1 MPEKLPVVAMMYD
14 FDKTLSTK
22 DMQEYSFIPKL
33 GLTAQEFWE
42 QSNALAK
49 REKMDRI
56 LAYMYMMVRM
66 SQDKHQSI
74 RREDFVSLGRE
85 IQLYPG
91 VEDWFERMNDFGLKH
106 GVKVEHYLISSGLKE
121 IVEGC
126 PIFGQFKQVY
136 ASEFHYD
143 ENGVA
148 VWPKLAVN
156 YTAKTQFLFRIN
168 KGVLD
173 ISNDLDLNRSIPDEL
188 RPVPFRNMIYIG
200 DGLTDVPCM
209 KLVKLNR
216 GQSLAVYKK
225 DKETVH
231 SLLTDKRVDLIAPA
245 DYREGKKLDTLVKMI
260 LEKMALMSHLA
271 AEHQKQK
278 KQIRR
283 AQDKKAG
290 AGKKET

>member
-1 MPEKLPVVAMMYD
+1 MPVVAMMYD

-33 GLTAQEFWE
+33 GLTAQEFWA

-49 REKMDRI
+49 EQKMDRI
-56 LAYMYMMVRM
+56 LSYMYMMVRM
-66 SQDKHQSI
+66 SKDKHQPI
-74 RREDFVSLGRE
+74 RREDFVALGKK

-91 VEDWFERMNDFGLKH
+91 VEDWFARINAFGLEQ
-106 GVKVEHYLISSGLKE
+106 GVRVEHYLISSGLKE

-126 PIFGQFKQVY
+126 SIFDQFKEVY
-136 ASEFHYD
+136 ASEFLYD

-225 DKETVH
+225 EKATGY

-260 LEKMALMSHLA
+260 LQKMALMSRLA

-278 KQIRR
+278 KQIQREEEKR
-283 AQDKKAG
+283 G
-290 AGKKET
+290 STEGKS

>member
-1 MPEKLPVVAMMYD
+1 MPVVAMMYD

-33 GLTAQEFWE
+33 GLTAQEFWA

-49 REKMDRI
+49 EQKMDRI
-56 LAYMYMMVRM
+56 LSYMYMMVRM
-66 SQDKHQSI
+66 SKDKHQPI
-74 RREDFVSLGRE
+74 RREDFVALGKK

-91 VEDWFERMNDFGLKH
+91 VEDWFARINAFGLEQ
-106 GVKVEHYLISSGLKE
+106 GVRVEHYLISSGLKE

-126 PIFGQFKQVY
+126 SIFDQFKEVY
-136 ASEFHYD
+136 ASEFLYD

-225 DKETVH
+225 EKATGY

-260 LEKMALMSHLA
+260 LQKMALMSRLA

-278 KQIRR
+278 KQIQREEEKR
-283 AQDKKAG
+283 GSGEQK
-290 AGKKET
+290 

>member
-1 MPEKLPVVAMMYD
+1 MADKMPVVAMMYD

-33 GLTAQEFWE
+33 GLTAQEFWA

-49 REKMDRI
+49 EQKMDRI
-56 LAYMYMMVRM
+56 LSYMYMMVRM
-66 SQDKHQSI
+66 SKDKHQPI
-74 RREDFVSLGRE
+74 RREDFVALGKK

-91 VEDWFERMNDFGLKH
+91 VEDWFARINAFGLEQ
-106 GVKVEHYLISSGLKE
+106 GVRVEHYLISSGLKE

-126 PIFGQFKQVY
+126 SIFDQFKEVY
-136 ASEFHYD
+136 ASEFLYD

-225 DKETVH
+225 EKATGY
-231 SLLTDKRVDLIAPA
+231 SLLTEKRVDLIAPA

-260 LEKMALMSHLA
+260 LQKMALMSRLA

-278 KQIRR
+278 KQIQREEEKR
-283 AQDKKAG
+283 G
-290 AGKKET
+290 STEGKS

>member
-1 MPEKLPVVAMMYD
+1 MAEKMPVVAMMYD

-33 GLTAQEFWE
+33 GLTAQEFWA

-49 REKMDRI
+49 EQKMDRI
-56 LAYMYMMVRM
+56 LSYMYMMVRM
-66 SQDKHQSI
+66 SKDKHQPI
-74 RREDFVSLGRE
+74 RREDFVALGKK

-91 VEDWFERMNDFGLKH
+91 VEDWFARINAFGLEQ
-106 GVKVEHYLISSGLKE
+106 GVRVEHYLISSGLKE

-126 PIFGQFKQVY
+126 SIFDQFKEVY
-136 ASEFHYD
+136 ASEFLYD

-225 DKETVH
+225 EKATGY

-260 LEKMALMSHLA
+260 LQKMALMSRLA

-278 KQIRR
+278 KQIQREEEKR
-283 AQDKKAG
+283 GSAE
-290 AGKKET
+290 GKS

>member
-1 MPEKLPVVAMMYD
+1 MAEKMPVVAMMYD

-33 GLTAQEFWE
+33 GLTAQEFWA

-49 REKMDRI
+49 EQKMDRI
-56 LAYMYMMVRM
+56 LSYMYMMVRM
-66 SQDKHQSI
+66 SKDKHQPI
-74 RREDFVSLGRE
+74 RREDFVALGKK

-91 VEDWFERMNDFGLKH
+91 VEDWFARINAFGLEQ
-106 GVKVEHYLISSGLKE
+106 GVRVEHYLISSGLKE

-126 PIFGQFKQVY
+126 SIFDQFKEVY
-136 ASEFHYD
+136 ASEFLYD

-225 DKETVH
+225 EKATGY

-245 DYREGKKLDTLVKMI
+245 DYQEGKKLDKLVKMI
-260 LEKMALMSHLA
+260 LQKMALMSRLA

-278 KQIRR
+278 KQIQREEEKR
-283 AQDKKAG
+283 G
-290 AGKKET
+290 STEGKS

>member
-1 MPEKLPVVAMMYD
+1 MPVVAMMYD

-33 GLTAQEFWE
+33 GLTAQEFWA

-49 REKMDRI
+49 EQKMDRI
-56 LAYMYMMVRM
+56 LSYMYMMVRM
-66 SQDKHQSI
+66 SKDKHQPI
-74 RREDFVSLGRE
+74 RREDFVALGKK

-91 VEDWFERMNDFGLKH
+91 VEDWFARINAFGLEQ
-106 GVKVEHYLISSGLKE
+106 GVRVEHYLISSGLKE

-126 PIFGQFKQVY
+126 SIFDQFKEVY
-136 ASEFHYD
+136 ASEFLYD

-225 DKETVH
+225 EKATGY
-231 SLLTDKRVDLIAPA
+231 SLLIDKRVDLIAPA

-260 LEKMALMSHLA
+260 LQKMALMSRLA

-278 KQIRR
+278 KQIQREEEKR
-283 AQDKKAG
+283 G
-290 AGKKET
+290 STEGKS